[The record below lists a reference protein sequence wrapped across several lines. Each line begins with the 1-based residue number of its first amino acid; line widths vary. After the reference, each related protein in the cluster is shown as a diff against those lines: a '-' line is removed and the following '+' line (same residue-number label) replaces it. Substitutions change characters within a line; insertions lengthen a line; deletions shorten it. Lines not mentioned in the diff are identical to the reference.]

1 MILQEKLNKDYQLI
15 LGSGSPRRR
24 ALLENMGF
32 EFDIA
37 TQDVEEKVDFSLPAG
52 EIVMAL
58 AQQKSR
64 GIELKNEKQIL
75 ITADTIVYNENRVL
89 GKPKNLEEAKEMLF
103 SLSDKSHQVYSGICL
118 RSMEKELNDF
128 VCTEV
133 IFNKLDEDEVDY
145 YLKTYNPVDK
155 AGAYGIQEWIGF
167 HSITSI
173 NGSYYN
179 VMGMPCAKLSE
190 MLKKFILE

>member
-1 MILQEKLNKDYQLI
+1 MILQEKINRDYQLI
-15 LGSGSPRRR
+15 LGSGSPRRKV
-24 ALLENMGF
+24 LLENMGF
-32 EFDIA
+32 EFDVAI
-37 TQDVEEKVDFSLPAG
+37 QEVEENVDFSLPAG

-58 AQQKSR
+58 AQQKSQ
-64 GIELKNEKQIL
+64 GIELKNENQIL
-75 ITADTIVYNENRVL
+75 RTADTIVYNDNMVL
-89 GKPKNLEEAKEMLF
+89 GKPKNLQEAKEMLF

-118 RSMEKELNDF
+118 RSPKKELSDY

-133 IFNKLDEDEVDY
+133 YFNKLDEDEVDY
-145 YLKTYNPVDK
+145 YLRTYSPLDK

-167 HSITSI
+167 HSISSI

-179 VMGMPCAKLSE
+179 VMGLPCAKLSE

>member
-1 MILQEKLNKDYQLI
+1 MILQEKINRDYQLI
-15 LGSGSPRRR
+15 LGSGSPRRKV
-24 ALLENMGF
+24 LLENMGF
-32 EFDIA
+32 EFDVAI
-37 TQDVEEKVDFSLPAG
+37 QEVEENVDFSLPAG

-58 AQQKSR
+58 AQQKSH
-64 GIELKNEKQIL
+64 GIELKNENQIL
-75 ITADTIVYNENRVL
+75 ITADTIVYNDNMVL
-89 GKPKNLEEAKEMLF
+89 GKPKNLQEAKEMLF

-118 RSMEKELNDF
+118 RSPKKELSDY

-133 IFNKLDEDEVDY
+133 YFNKLDEDEVDY
-145 YLKTYNPVDK
+145 YLRTYSPLDK

-167 HSITSI
+167 HSISSI

-179 VMGMPCAKLSE
+179 VMGLPCAKLSE

>member
-1 MILQEKLNKDYQLI
+1 MILQEKLSRDYQLI

-89 GKPKNLEEAKEMLF
+89 GKPKNLQEAKEMLF

-133 IFNKLDEDEVDY
+133 IFNKLDEYEVDY
-145 YLKTYNPVDK
+145 YLRTYNPVDK

-167 HSITSI
+167 HSISSI

-190 MLKKFILE
+190 MLKKFMLE